1 MKKALIIIFMLAG
14 IGTYAQNKNAKATME
29 VDGICLMC
37 KSRIEKAA
45 LNTKGVKSAVWS
57 LKTHQL
63 SLIFNEGKTNTD
75 TIQAN
80 ILRAGHDA
88 NEAKATVEAYNSV
101 HDCCKYRDENV
112 IDDHQEKDGG
122 SNE

>member
-14 IGTYAQNKNAKATME
+14 IGTYSQNKNAKATME

-45 LNTKGVKSAVWS
+45 LNTKGVKSAVWN
-57 LKTHQL
+57 LNTHQL

-112 IDDHQEKDGG
+112 IDDHEGKDGG

>member
-45 LNTKGVKSAVWS
+45 LNTKGVKSAVWN

-63 SLIFNEGKTNTD
+63 SLIFNEGKTSTD

-122 SNE
+122 SDK